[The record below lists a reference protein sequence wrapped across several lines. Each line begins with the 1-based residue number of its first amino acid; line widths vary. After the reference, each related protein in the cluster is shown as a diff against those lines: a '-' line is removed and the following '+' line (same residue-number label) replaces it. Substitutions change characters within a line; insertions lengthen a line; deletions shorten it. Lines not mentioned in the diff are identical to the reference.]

1 MNLDVWE
8 QLGGACTAARSGSAW
23 WRWSAGNHLTARVSA
38 AAALDELEKDRSV
51 RGVVIC
57 SGLKKDIFTAG
68 CATPVA
74 CAPGSCYAY

>member
-23 WRWSAGNHLTARVSA
+23 RRRPAGNHLSARASV

-68 CATPVA
+68 CAIPVA
-74 CAPGSCYAY
+74 CAPGSRYVY